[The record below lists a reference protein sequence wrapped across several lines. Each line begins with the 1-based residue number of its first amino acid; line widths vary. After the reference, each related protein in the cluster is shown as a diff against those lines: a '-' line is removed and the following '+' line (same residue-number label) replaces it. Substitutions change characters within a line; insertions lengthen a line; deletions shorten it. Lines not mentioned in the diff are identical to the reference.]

1 MIDSPAA
8 GWAHFR
14 KNQTR
19 LGRRKKNPQ
28 THFRWF
34 RWGCNRLMTAEWFN
48 SSAEVNYLRS
58 AAGKKTTIWA
68 GARNTNL
75 PAAGSHKP
83 RPLFNLSIHTHTP
96 AAARQ
101 APALSPASHSITNT
115 SSDASSFT
123 SFHRTECF
131 HILKWL
137 LFHVFI
143 LLTVV
148 LWWSLK
154 LSVRPQLRTQRSGAD
169 FGMGCGPPVL
179 HWALNHKDIKM
190 QYPTENCRRV
200 D

>member
-19 LGRRKKNPQ
+19 LGRRKK
-28 THFRWF
+28 T
-34 RWGCNRLMTAEWFN
+34 L
-48 SSAEVNYLRS
+48 
-58 AAGKKTTIWA
+58 
-68 GARNTNL
+68 RNTSGDSGEVVTGWWPRSDSTHQQRWIIFGL
-75 PAAGSHKP
+75 QQEKKQLSEQEHVTRTYLQQVVHKP

-131 HILKWL
+131 HILKQL
-137 LFHVFI
+137 LFHV

-154 LSVRPQLRTQRSGAD
+154 LSVRPQLRTQRSGAG

-190 QYPTENCRRV
+190 QYPSENCRRV